1 MRTSTLMMGI
11 LLIIGGVVD
20 YAITP
25 QIINKVDT
33 LTNSLETGFL
43 PSMDTS
49 GVNSAYAS
57 SLTEI
62 NSKVTQIGSVIGMVE
77 KVTMYSSWATIIAG
91 IGTVTFGVFAKN
103 NRVQKNKIPQYNS
116 ESFEILK
123 RRLARGD
130 ITREEFNDLKN
141 DIA

>member
-1 MRTSTLMMGI
+1 MRTSTLITGI

-33 LTNSLETGFL
+33 LTNSLETGIL
-43 PSMDTS
+43 PSIDNS

-77 KVTMYSSWATIIAG
+77 KVSMYSSWATVIAG

-103 NRVQKNKIPQYNS
+103 NRVQKNMISQYNS
-116 ESFEILK
+116 ESFEIL
-123 RRLARGD
+123 
-130 ITREEFNDLKN
+130 
-141 DIA
+141 